1 MCWWKMTTN
10 LFTMKRI
17 HLLSSLIVLLAGCNP
32 ITESPIQNAES
43 NPTSDPVTLQTS
55 NLTEEGIFLV
65 GNGLTAH
72 LSSRP
77 NSDGALSIPILKFW
91 YPIGPKIIPG
101 KPTYYSSWWLL
112 QTREP
117 TVTYDTSVGVA
128 ATRSLVTLLQ
138 IVELDN
144 TNQTPEVLFSSFSGG
159 AHCCSTIN
167 IFSQDENATW
177 QHTKMEGFDGYPIG
191 ATTIDGIDD
200 NVIVTSDNR
209 FLYMFDAYALSLA
222 PDLVYTIQA
231 GKFVDIS
238 DDDILVPY
246 FKNQATILEEQLS
259 ETMTRSNGFWAGY
272 VGIKARAGEF
282 DDGWAKM
289 LDNYDRDSNWGLDE
303 LTTGLSA
310 TQKFV
315 EGVSKRIEELECSLS
330 EDKSPNCQNPQNS
343 KSFPDALEAFLQQTG
358 YIN

>member
-1 MCWWKMTTN
+1 M
-10 LFTMKRI
+10 
-17 HLLSSLIVLLAGCNP
+17 
-32 ITESPIQNAES
+32 
-43 NPTSDPVTLQTS
+43 
-55 NLTEEGIFLV
+55 
-65 GNGLTAH
+65 
-72 LSSRP
+72 
-77 NSDGALSIPILKFW
+77 
-91 YPIGPKIIPG
+91 
-101 KPTYYSSWWLL
+101 
-112 QTREP
+112 
-117 TVTYDTSVGVA
+117 SVGVA
-128 ATRSLVTLLQ
+128 ATQSLVTLLQ

-144 TNQTPEVLFSSFSGG
+144 TNQTPEVLFSSYSDG

-167 IFSQDENATW
+167 IFSQDKNTTW
-177 QHTKMEGFDGYPIG
+177 QRTKMEGFDGYPIG

-209 FLYMFDAYALSLA
+209 FLYTFDSYVDSSA

-238 DDDILVPY
+238 NHDILVPY
-246 FKNQATILEEQLS
+246 FKNQVTILEEQLS

-282 DDGWAKM
+282 DDGWAAM

-303 LTTGLSA
+303 LTTDLSA

-315 EGVSKRIEELECSLS
+315 EGVSKRMEELECSIS
-330 EDKSPNCQNPQNS
+330 ENKSPNCQTLLHS
-343 KSFPDALEAFLQQTG
+343 ETFPDVLEAFLQETG

>member
-1 MCWWKMTTN
+1 
-10 LFTMKRI
+10 MKRVLT
-17 HLLSSLIVLLAGCNP
+17 LLFFCISVFLSACNP
-32 ITESPIQNAES
+32 ITESPVQNAES

-55 NLTEEGIFLV
+55 NLTEDGIFLV
-65 GNGLTAH
+65 GNELTVH

-91 YPIGPKIIPG
+91 HPTGPKIIPG

-112 QTREP
+112 ETRKP
-117 TVTYDTSVGVA
+117 TVTYDMSVGVA

-144 TNQTPEVLFSSFSGG
+144 TNQTPEVLFSSYSGG

-167 IFSQDENATW
+167 IFSQDKNATW

-191 ATTIDGIDD
+191 ATIIDGIDN

-209 FLYMFDAYALSLA
+209 FLYMFASYVDSFA
-222 PDLVYTIQA
+222 PDLIYTIQA

-238 DDDILVPY
+238 NHAIFVPF

-282 DDGWAKM
+282 DDGWTKM
-289 LDNYDRDSNWGLDE
+289 LDNYDRNSNWGLDE
-303 LTTGLSA
+303 LTTDLSA

-315 EGVSKRIEELECSLS
+315 EGVSKKMEELECSLS
-330 EDKSPNCQNPQNS
+330 EDKSPNCQNPQNP
-343 KSFPDALEAFLQQTG
+343 KRFPDALKAFLQETG